1 MNTQYRIDCL
11 TTTDINPSIDV
22 YWLVNEEMM
31 RNSMYNASDGLM
43 YNNTLLVQPN
53 PLGVSV
59 NVTCIAM
66 NEGVKYSGFIILQ
79 GNNFR
84 CIINLVLLN
93 FLAASSPPSDV
104 KAFIL
109 DNSIVKVNW
118 TSSSDNAEYII
129 EYATTTGTTDVVSAI
144 ENEIMLIDL
153 LPASTYI
160 IRVYSFIDLPSVN
173 STVTVLRF
181 DGM

>member
-1 MNTQYRIDCL
+1 
-11 TTTDINPSIDV
+11 
-22 YWLVNEEMM
+22 
-31 RNSMYNASDGLM
+31 
-43 YNNTLLVQPN
+43 
-53 PLGVSV
+53 
-59 NVTCIAM
+59 M

-84 CIINLVLLN
+84 CIINFVLLN

-129 EYATTTGTTDVVSAI
+129 EYATTTGTTDVVSAV